1 MGDVLGFDFP
11 GLLPRGRGCGLV
23 LGGELRAELLE
34 LRLHCV
40 LLALHELGHE
50 CLLKGAALRD
60 RRGGWL
66 GGGRS
71 RSDGGRRRQRVPRSG
86 MLREG
91 AWQGGSWN

>member
-11 GLLPRGRGCGLV
+11 DLLPGGRGRELV
-23 LGGELRAELLE
+23 LGSELRAELLE

-50 CLLKGAALRD
+50 CLPMGAALRD

-66 GGGRS
+66 GGTRS
-71 RSDGGRRRQRVPRSG
+71 RSDGGRRRQRVTRAG

-91 AWQGGSWN
+91 ARRGGS

>member
-50 CLLKGAALRD
+50 RLPMGAILRD
-60 RRGGWL
+60 RRGGRL
-66 GGGRS
+66 GGS
-71 RSDGGRRRQRVPRSG
+71 RGSGDGGRRRQRVTRSG

-91 AWQGGSWN
+91 AWQGGN